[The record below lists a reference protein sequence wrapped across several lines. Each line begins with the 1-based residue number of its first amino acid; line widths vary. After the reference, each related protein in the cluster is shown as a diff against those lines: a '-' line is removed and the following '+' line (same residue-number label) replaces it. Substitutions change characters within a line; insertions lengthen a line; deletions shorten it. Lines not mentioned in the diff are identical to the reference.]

1 MDYDSA
7 PDEVIEAREIQMTTI
22 VFNETVLGDKRQ
34 LTIKRLT
41 HFSKYTVT
49 IKACHQKPDGVDMES
64 MYCSEVNFVFISK
77 KNKLITCFTSSAFLR
92 RPQKFAPLWLLWF

>member
-1 MDYDSA
+1 MDYDNA

-34 LTIKRLT
+34 LTIKGLT

-64 MYCSEVNFVFISK
+64 MYCSEVKFVFISK
-77 KNKLITCFTSSAFLR
+77 EKSRESVMNQQQFATVSRDFL
-92 RPQKFAPLWLLWF
+92 K

>member
-34 LTIKRLT
+34 LTIKGLT

-64 MYCSEVNFVFISK
+64 MYCSEVKFVFISK
-77 KNKLITCFTSSAFLR
+77 KIINFRFSKKAT
-92 RPQKFAPLWLLWF
+92 KFETISHTIWRLL

>member
-7 PDEVIEAREIQMTTI
+7 SDEVFEAREIQMTTI

-34 LTIKRLT
+34 LTIKGLT
-41 HFSKYTVT
+41 QFSKYTVT

-64 MYCSEVNFVFISK
+64 MYCSEVMFVFISK
-77 KNKLITCFTSSAFLR
+77 KEIISSSHVFKNLNFFTNLFNL
-92 RPQKFAPLWLLWF
+92 F

>member
-34 LTIKRLT
+34 LTIKGLT

-64 MYCSEVNFVFISK
+64 MYCSEVKFFFISK
-77 KNKLITCFTSSAFLR
+77 INNKLITYFYESQFIPTKFTVCFNLF
-92 RPQKFAPLWLLWF
+92 

>member
-34 LTIKRLT
+34 LTIKGLT

-64 MYCSEVNFVFISK
+64 MYCSEVKFVFTSK
-77 KNKLITCFTSSAFLR
+77 KNDNKLITCFYESRFFST
-92 RPQKFAPLWLLWF
+92 KFTVCFNLF

>member
-34 LTIKRLT
+34 LTIKGLT

-49 IKACHQKPDGVDMES
+49 IKACHQKPDGVDFLNDP
-64 MYCSEVNFVFISK
+64 CSKVKFVFISK
-77 KNKLITCFTSSAFLR
+77 NKIIISTVC
-92 RPQKFAPLWLLWF
+92 